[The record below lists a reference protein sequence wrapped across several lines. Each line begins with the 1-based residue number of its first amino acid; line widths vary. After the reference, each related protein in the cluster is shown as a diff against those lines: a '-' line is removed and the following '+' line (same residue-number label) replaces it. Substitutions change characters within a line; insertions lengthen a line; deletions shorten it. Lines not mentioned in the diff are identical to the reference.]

1 MEQNQDTSI
10 FGINVDQAGKAH
22 LADAAKWGRFLA
34 IFGFIICG
42 LVVLI
47 GIFFGSFF
55 SMLTSQYS
63 SNPYSGLPGGSGMGG
78 AMGASMAVL
87 YVLIALIYFFP
98 CLYLFRFAT
107 KMKTALATNDQ
118 ALLTASFQNLKA
130 SLRFIGIL
138 TIVMISFWV
147 LALIVGLLGVAVG
160 GSM

>member
-1 MEQNQDTSI
+1 MEQNQDSSL
-10 FGINVDQAGKAH
+10 FGINVDQAGRAH

-55 SMLTSQYS
+55 SLLTSQYS
-63 SNPYSGLPGGSGMGG
+63 SNPYSELPGGSGMGA
-78 AMGASMAVL
+78 AMGTSMAIL

-98 CLYLFRFAT
+98 CLYLFKFAT

-118 ALLTASFQNLKA
+118 AVLNASFQNLKA

-138 TIVMISFWV
+138 TIVMICFWI
-147 LALIVGLLGVAVG
+147 LALIVGLLGVAT
-160 GSM
+160 GSRL